1 MLENIKL
8 NNILFLDIETVPEHA
23 NFNELDNFTQE
34 LWEQKTR
41 YQRKENF
48 TPEDFYE
55 RAGIWAEFGK
65 IICISVG
72 YFTLKNQIKKFRVTS
87 FYGDEGQLLN
97 DFKNLL
103 NQFFNSQEHRLCA
116 HNGKEFDFPFIAR
129 RMVVH
134 QIELPKA
141 LNLFGK
147 KPWEIK
153 HLDTLELWKFGDYK
167 NYTSLNLLTKTLG
180 IKTPKDDINGDQVA
194 QVYYQNN
201 DLERIIKYCEKDT
214 IAVAQIVLKYTRNPL
229 LNDDSIIFV

>member
-1 MLENIKL
+1 MLGGWL
-8 NNILFLDIETVPEHA
+8 
-23 NFNELDNFTQE
+23 
-34 LWEQKTR
+34 
-41 YQRKENF
+41 
-48 TPEDFYE
+48 
-55 RAGIWAEFGK
+55 
-65 IICISVG
+65 
-72 YFTLKNQIKKFRVTS
+72 
-87 FYGDEGQLLN
+87 
-97 DFKNLL
+97 
-103 NQFFNSQEHRLCA
+103 
-116 HNGKEFDFPFIAR
+116 
-129 RMVVH
+129 VH
-134 QIELPKA
+134 QLELPKA